1 VSGYNLVRKI
11 KSLEEQLH
19 ALGFRWGF
27 DKHSH
32 YQEFG
37 DVVAVFPRDDELPIY
52 SRDAQLFSGS
62 ISELERWLQG
72 LKWAREYD
80 IMLRLSDEKKRER
93 KEQDERNRQ
102 LVRMLKQE
110 ELDTIG

>member
-1 VSGYNLVRKI
+1 VSGYNLVKKI

-19 ALGFRWGF
+19 ALGFCWGF

-32 YQEFG
+32 YKEFG
-37 DVVAVFPRDDELPIY
+37 DVVAVFPRDDQLPVY

-62 ISELERWLQG
+62 LSELERWLQG
-72 LKWAREYD
+72 VQWARDYD
-80 IMLRLSDEKKRER
+80 LLISVSDVKKRAK

-102 LVRMLKQE
+102 LIRMLKQE
-110 ELDTIG
+110 ELNTIG